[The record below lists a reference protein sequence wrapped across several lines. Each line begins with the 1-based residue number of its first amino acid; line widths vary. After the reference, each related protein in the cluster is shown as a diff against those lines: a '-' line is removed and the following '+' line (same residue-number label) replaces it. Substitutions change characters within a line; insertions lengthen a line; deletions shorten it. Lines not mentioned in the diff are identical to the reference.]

1 MQNISKHITLKEAIS
16 SPTAV
21 RLGIS
26 NAPDKETLERMKK
39 VAERCF
45 EPLRE
50 WYGKPIRINS
60 FYRSQELNK
69 AIGGSETS
77 EHCFGEAIDIDAGAD
92 NKKLF
97 YWIVNNLDFSQC
109 ISEFGTNDFPEW
121 IHISYTERKPNR
133 NQVLRAT
140 KDKNGKTIYTNL

>member
-60 FYRSQELNK
+60 FYRSPELNK

-77 EHCFGEAIDIDAGAD
+77 QHSFGEAIDIDAGNE

-97 YWIVNNLDFSQC
+97 DWIINNLDFDQV